1 MTEMAMPAS
10 GVQSARTRPVARA
23 RILVRNGFATAASV
37 AMALALLACVA
48 NAPEPA
54 VMIAEADTAVAHNPE
69 GSFSVGVVPNR
80 APPVQV
86 GDTLG
91 FTVSSSAPGYG
102 HLYLLNASG
111 AVMVLVENLP
121 LAAGGQVAFP
131 APDAGF
137 AIRANPPAGIERVIL
152 LATKQPFVGFAGGAD
167 GPVQLPLEAAEF
179 LEQVNSAT
187 SKLPKTGWASA
198 EAQIETIS

>member
-1 MTEMAMPAS
+1 MIEMATPAS
-10 GVQSARTRPVARA
+10 GAHSTRPRFVASARL
-23 RILVRNGFATAASV
+23 LVRNARTATASA
-37 AMALALLACVA
+37 AMALVLLGCAA

-54 VMIAEADTAVAHNPE
+54 VMIAEADTAVAHNTE
-69 GSFSVGVVPNR
+69 GAFSVGVVPNR

-91 FTVSSSAPGYG
+91 FNLSSSAAGYG

-121 LAAGGQVAFP
+121 LVAGGQVAYP

-137 AIRANPPAGIERVIL
+137 TIRANPPAGIERVIL
-152 LATKQPFVGFAGGAD
+152 LATNQPFVGFAGGAD
-167 GPVQLPLEAAEF
+167 GPVQLPVEASEF

-187 SKLPKTGWASA
+187 SKLPKQGWATA
-198 EAQIETIS
+198 EAQIETIP